1 MVNKKMETI
10 LERNKKYLLRKQK
23 ELGLTDSDMTDW
35 IMGKR
40 DFTEKDKTRK
50 LKLIRDEYKKEFWES
65 C

>member
-1 MVNKKMETI
+1 METI

>member
-50 LKLIRDEYKKEFWES
+50 LKLIRDEYKKEFWKS